1 MDYIDPRGRHSS
13 MDSEVRHRRREEAA
27 ATKEK
32 IQEIRRRMKAGE
44 TWQSRVNRLLALL
57 YPLLFFLILALGLY
71 CGYMYWQ
78 ARRLQEAQGKEQ
90 EQEQE
95 LGGILQEQEEEV
107 EEILAEEE

>member
-1 MDYIDPRGRHSS
+1 

-44 TWQSRVNRLLALL
+44 TWQSRVNRLMALL
-57 YPLLFFLILALGLY
+57 YPLLFLLVLALGLY

-78 ARRLQEAQGKEQ
+78 AGRLQEAQGKDQ
-90 EQEQE
+90 EV
-95 LGGILQEQEEEV
+95 GGILQEQEEEV

>member
-1 MDYIDPRGRHSS
+1 MDYIDPRGHHAS

-44 TWQSRVNRLLALL
+44 TWQSRVNRLLAIL
-57 YPLLFFLILALGLY
+57 YPLLFMLLLALGLY

-78 ARRLQEAQGKEQ
+78 ARRLLQEVQGKEQ
-90 EQEQE
+90 EQEV
-95 LGGILQEQEEEV
+95 GGILQEQEEEV